1 MDQCP
6 HSCQKASDWMEPIK
20 GYLFDLDGTMYAGT
34 EPIQAAVDFV
44 NELEAT
50 GVPYL
55 FVTNNASMTQ
65 QQIADKLI
73 SMGANVKAENV
84 LTSAMATAFYIE
96 KMSPGATVYMIGEDG
111 LRLALE
117 SRGFHVTDEPKADY
131 VVIGLDR
138 HITYE
143 KLARGAI
150 AIRSGARFIS
160 TNGDIAIPTERGFL
174 PGNGSLTSVLTV
186 TTEKEPF
193 FIGKPE
199 PVMIDIA
206 LDMIGLTKEDVVMVG
221 DNYHTDILFG
231 INGGIRTLHVNS
243 GVHGPAFV
251 QEQEKLPTYMVE
263 SLDEW
268 KHEKKDDECLPFLLR
283 ILVLLR
289 RCLVLLR

>member
-1 MDQCP
+1 MDRCP
-6 HSCQKASDWMEPIK
+6 HSYQKASDWMEPIK

-34 EPIQAAVDFV
+34 EPVQAAVELV

-268 KHEKKDDECLPFLLR
+268 KHEKKG
-283 ILVLLR
+283 
-289 RCLVLLR
+289 